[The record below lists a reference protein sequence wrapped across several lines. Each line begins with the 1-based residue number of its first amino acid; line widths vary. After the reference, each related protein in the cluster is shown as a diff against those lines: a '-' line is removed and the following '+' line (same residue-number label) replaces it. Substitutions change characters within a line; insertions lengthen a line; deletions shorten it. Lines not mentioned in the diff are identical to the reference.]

1 MITVSVVDEN
11 DSRVQDLV
19 AYHCELAT
27 TEAERYRGNITSVG
41 GASVRR
47 VYVAKVDESPIG
59 SLMIR
64 IESDKEWVI
73 EYVHVVSQA
82 RGVGTGDHLLRQ
94 LIADARAAGVSK
106 LTASALPGDRG
117 TKNLFERFGLIAETI
132 IVSKDLSA

>member
-11 DSRVQDLV
+11 DSKVQDLV
-19 AYHCELAT
+19 AYHCGLAT
-27 TEAERYRGNITSVG
+27 TEAERYRGNITSDG

-59 SLMIR
+59 SMMIR
-64 IESDKEWVI
+64 IESDKDWVI
-73 EYVHVVSQA
+73 EYVYVVSQA
-82 RGVGTGDHLLRQ
+82 RGVGTGDQLLRQ

>member
-1 MITVSVVDEN
+1 MITVSVVDGN
-11 DSRVQDLV
+11 DVKVRDLI

-27 TEAERYRGNITSVG
+27 KEAERYRGAIASAG
-41 GASVRR
+41 GLSVRR
-47 VYVAKVDESPIG
+47 IYVAEVDESPIG
-59 SLMIR
+59 SMMIR

-82 RGVGTGDHLLRQ
+82 RGVGAGDHLLRQ

-132 IVSKDLSA
+132 IVSKDLNA